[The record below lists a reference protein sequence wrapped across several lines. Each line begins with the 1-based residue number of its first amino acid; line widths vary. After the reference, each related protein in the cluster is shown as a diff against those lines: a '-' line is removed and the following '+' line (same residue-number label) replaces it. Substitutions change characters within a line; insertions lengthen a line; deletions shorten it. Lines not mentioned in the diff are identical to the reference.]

1 MREKYFLSGN
11 IVRLVHLKMVCV
23 RGNVR
28 TDVDNSVIVRFR
40 KDHKCDQIRTNSA
53 ISTYIS
59 KIFSFNISINGP
71 PYVVT

>member
-1 MREKYFLSGN
+1 MREKHFLSGN

-40 KDHKCDQIRTNSA
+40 KDHKCHQIRTNSA